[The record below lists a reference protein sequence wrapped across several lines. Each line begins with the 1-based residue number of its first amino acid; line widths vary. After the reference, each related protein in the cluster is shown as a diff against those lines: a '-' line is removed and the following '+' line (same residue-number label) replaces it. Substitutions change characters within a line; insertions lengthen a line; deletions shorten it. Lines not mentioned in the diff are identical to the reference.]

1 MLRVRERR
9 RDVPN
14 FRDHGMTVDRPLLKL
29 VANLQRA
36 HGYAWASEASVR
48 AMIHQDCGHLPGV
61 STIPKALKRL
71 ERLGYVESRWIYR
84 SSMLPDGSLAQVGC
98 LRLRVA
104 VNRGEKRAIASRAS
118 KIDRRENASG
128 RVQRAVPLDL
138 KSAVREIERG
148 APDAASS
155 GTSTQRQREYDAKR
169 AQSLE
174 WAQRMAEAELEE
186 LERELGDP

>member
-36 HGYAWASEASVR
+36 HGYAWSSEASLR

-61 STIPKALKRL
+61 STVPKALKRL
-71 ERLGYVESRWIYR
+71 EGLGYVESRWIYR

-104 VNRGEKRAIASRAS
+104 VNRGERRAIASRAS
-118 KIDRRENASG
+118 KADRRANASG
-128 RVQRAVPLDL
+128 RVQRSVPLDL
-138 KSAVREIERG
+138 KAAVREIERG
-148 APDAASS
+148 ASNGSTPSS
-155 GTSTQRQREYDAKR
+155 AEREREYAAKR
-169 AQSLE
+169 AQSLD